1 MGGDDVRFI
10 SKSKEKQQ
18 SISDHVEIKKQIEQ
32 PDSETIVKAR
42 QDIKTQQRLASNY
55 ISEHINDPITQQI
68 QDANLQSQI
77 KQLRKQM
84 NDEDTD
90 NSIKVK
96 DVIQQ
101 TEIYRS
107 AKPPAEQ
114 ILAGFSP
121 TPVYT
126 QGGQQY
132 PSNDGTQAFV
142 ETKDGVLLVTDIDLE
157 VQDMNPEISTQDVI
171 NQYIEYDGPFD
182 DFYDQMNDYVNAT
195 VATINDQQII
205 NQTRQSVQDGYKQI
219 QIQEQSAG
227 QQLANIPQVET
238 PKFDCQINVD
248 WKTILF
254 WMLVL
259 NFNQPVDIT
268 QGLLKY
274 IVKPIEEV
282 LNFVLGSIRD
292 IGFTINIWPVYF
304 EWYPFKWI
312 PVFTWWED
320 LLQYVQTEEY
330 KSMCSFMK
338 FDQSKTLGTTIG
350 GQYFIDNKLNQI
362 SGSGKLSATQARML
376 QVLALGYDQFGS
388 SIYSKD
394 QIRKQLGNV
403 I

>member
-1 MGGDDVRFI
+1 
-10 SKSKEKQQ
+10 
-18 SISDHVEIKKQIEQ
+18 
-32 PDSETIVKAR
+32 
-42 QDIKTQQRLASNY
+42 
-55 ISEHINDPITQQI
+55 
-68 QDANLQSQI
+68 
-77 KQLRKQM
+77 M

-254 WMLVL
+254 WMLIL
-259 NFNQPVDIT
+259 NFNQSVDIT

-282 LNFVLGSIRD
+282 LNFVLGSIRN
-292 IGFTINIWPVYF
+292 IGFKINIWPVHF

>member
-1 MGGDDVRFI
+1 
-10 SKSKEKQQ
+10 
-18 SISDHVEIKKQIEQ
+18 
-32 PDSETIVKAR
+32 
-42 QDIKTQQRLASNY
+42 
-55 ISEHINDPITQQI
+55 
-68 QDANLQSQI
+68 
-77 KQLRKQM
+77 M

-282 LNFVLGSIRD
+282 LNFVLGSIRN
-292 IGFTINIWPVYF
+292 IGFKIDIWPVYF

>member
-1 MGGDDVRFI
+1 
-10 SKSKEKQQ
+10 
-18 SISDHVEIKKQIEQ
+18 
-32 PDSETIVKAR
+32 
-42 QDIKTQQRLASNY
+42 
-55 ISEHINDPITQQI
+55 
-68 QDANLQSQI
+68 
-77 KQLRKQM
+77 M

-259 NFNQPVDIT
+259 NFNQSVDIT

-292 IGFTINIWPVYF
+292 IGFKINIWPVHF

>member
-1 MGGDDVRFI
+1 
-10 SKSKEKQQ
+10 
-18 SISDHVEIKKQIEQ
+18 
-32 PDSETIVKAR
+32 
-42 QDIKTQQRLASNY
+42 
-55 ISEHINDPITQQI
+55 
-68 QDANLQSQI
+68 
-77 KQLRKQM
+77 M

-254 WMLVL
+254 WMLIL
-259 NFNQPVDIT
+259 NFNQSVDIT

-282 LNFVLGSIRD
+282 LNFVLGSIRN
-292 IGFTINIWPVYF
+292 IGFKINIWPVYF

>member
-1 MGGDDVRFI
+1 
-10 SKSKEKQQ
+10 
-18 SISDHVEIKKQIEQ
+18 
-32 PDSETIVKAR
+32 
-42 QDIKTQQRLASNY
+42 
-55 ISEHINDPITQQI
+55 
-68 QDANLQSQI
+68 
-77 KQLRKQM
+77 M

-259 NFNQPVDIT
+259 NFNQSVDIT

-282 LNFVLGSIRD
+282 LNFVLGSIRN
-292 IGFTINIWPVYF
+292 IGFKINIWPVHF